1 MENIDGTRNITKCQ
15 SLKDLE
21 DRDRDKT
28 FKKTDSLPNLL
39 KLTHCEINFS
49 QLKKKEEK
57 NSETFTNGHCE
68 PLQKT
73 IPFQQKVEILVGNSH
88 KQEKPE
94 NSGKIGLFQWFL
106 RFFGVFFV
114 SLRFH
119 QTILFLGKVNII
131 SKPSSHSLRS
141 EFEKRLSLL
150 DEA

>member
-1 MENIDGTRNITKCQ
+1 MMENIDGTRNITKCQ

-21 DRDRDKT
+21 DKDKT

-57 NSETFTNGHCE
+57 NSGTFTNGHCE
-68 PLQKT
+68 SLSKN

-119 QTILFLGKVNII
+119 QTILFLRKVNII
-131 SKPSSHSLRS
+131 PKPSHSLRS
-141 EFEKRLSLL
+141 DFEKRLSPL